1 MSRSIPS
8 WIPVLNRF
16 LFDFCS
22 QFGPAGYEKSSP
34 RCSQSTIFEKSP
46 VHVNIDFWFHF
57 GANVAPFWGPK
68 YTKTHL
74 EINPKRHQQKWSIS
88 GSIFW
93 ASWLHFEAQV
103 GVILAPFSIKMRR
116 RLGTP
121 PTVLLRWLFFLAF
134 SPSWL
139 HLGAIWA
146 PFGRLWA
153 PSGLDLES
161 FWSHYGAMLA
171 RSWAKDRERDRERE
185 RERAERNIRKRKIER
200 ERETKRKGER

>member
-1 MSRSIPS
+1 MRNSNGLHTLRGDQGGDRGGEGGQKAYGPSRESRNRLRRPVGHLGALLFCIVFPMSFWIDFHWFSIPTWLPKYIKIVHKSMSRSIPS
-8 WIPVLNRF
+8 WILVLNRF

-103 GVILAPFSIKMRR
+103 G
-116 RLGTP
+116 
-121 PTVLLRWLFFLAF
+121 
-134 SPSWL
+134 
-139 HLGAIWA
+139 
-146 PFGRLWA
+146 
-153 PSGLDLES
+153 
-161 FWSHYGAMLA
+161 AM
-171 RSWAKDRERDRERE
+171 
-185 RERAERNIRKRKIER
+185 
-200 ERETKRKGER
+200 